1 MIHHAPAT
9 PDASDES
16 DAEVVAAV
24 AVANRDRIEALEDR
38 LGPLEDKVIGLERA
52 LGDLDAATTAGI
64 TDNVDRIIALESR
77 LADR

>member
-24 AVANRDRIEALEDR
+24 AVANRDRIEALED
-38 LGPLEDKVIGLERA
+38 
-52 LGDLDAATTAGI
+52 LDAATTAAI
-64 TDNVDRIIALESR
+64 SDNVDRIIALESR
-77 LADR
+77 FADR